1 MSRIARTN
9 LTRPPETLA
18 YAFLATSWLGLRRPQ
33 RSHMPFQY
41 PLSSLKRHYI
51 HVLLSTGCTIPTLH
65 SPAPICPGHSRIV
78 ARPLVYPTFI
88 IPRAASSTQVGARYH
103 HSKAMSR
110 STLHECYSHRQTSSR
125 KLRRHCL
132 RAGHPTSYCH
142 LPRIYIRTAWTAPS
156 SPYDKRT
163 AGIDDTPKRVL
174 APSRS

>member
-65 SPAPICPGHSRIV
+65 SPAPICPSHSHIV
-78 ARPLVYPTFI
+78 PRPLVYPTFI
-88 IPRAASSTQVGARYH
+88 IPRAAASSTQVGARYH
-103 HSKAMSR
+103 HAKAMLR
-110 STLHECYSHRQTSSR
+110 STLHECYSRRPISSR
-125 KLRRHCL
+125 KLRRPCL
-132 RAGHPTSYCH
+132 RAGRLTSYCRS
-142 LPRIYIRTAWTAPS
+142 PRIYIKTAWSAPS
-156 SPYDKRT
+156 SPYDKGS
-163 AGIDDTPKRVL
+163 AGINHNYKR
-174 APSRS
+174 AICIT